1 MKIDRLSI
9 DEAPI
14 VFDYVTRLFAEIGEE
29 GEELRVL
36 ATDQVI
42 GAWRDIE
49 DRFHVF
55 AARSAANELYGILT
69 LVQSF
74 AIYANGPYGIIN
86 EMYVPP
92 EHRSR
97 GVGSRLLDAAK
108 DFGRAK
114 GWSRIDVT
122 TPEAE
127 RWARTRRFYEKEG
140 FVFTGPKLKFLL

>member
-1 MKIDRLSI
+1 M
-9 DEAPI
+9 
-14 VFDYVTRLFAEIGEE
+14 
-29 GEELRVL
+29 
-36 ATDQVI
+36 
-42 GAWRDIE
+42 E

-55 AARSAANELYGILT
+55 AARSAANELHGILT
-69 LVQSF
+69 LVESF
-74 AIYANGPYGIIN
+74 AIYTNGPYGIIN

-92 EHRSR
+92 EDRSR

-114 GWSRIDVT
+114 GWSRIDAKAL
-122 TPEAE
+122 EAE